1 LQNCRRLYSS
11 PLNPLMMCPKR
22 FRRGLGNMATLA
34 RPAVPTLSLVL
45 LLAAAIFL
53 NYVDRG
59 TVAVAAP
66 LMKSELGLS
75 ATAFGIAV
83 SAFFWVYAPIQLAVG
98 WLCDRFSVYR
108 LLAGGLALWS
118 LSTVAM
124 GFVGSLAGLVILR
137 LLLGVG
143 ESIAFPGSSKIIC
156 RHVPPARRGIANAA
170 VAAGIALGPA
180 LGTLAGGLI
189 TAHYGWRPMFVLF
202 GLATLLWLA
211 PWSALVRTLPPD
223 TGHAGVQRIPISRLI
238 GTRALWATSFGHF
251 AVNYGFY
258 FLLAWLPLY
267 LVQQRGFS
275 LEQMTLL
282 ATGVYAAQA
291 ASALLM
297 GWTCDRLV
305 SAGHEQGAACRRLI
319 TWGSALVAV
328 AILGIAVAPN
338 VYVLA
343 AFLLL
348 AGIASGPCSTNVY
361 AIAQIFAGPRAAGSY
376 VGVQNAMGNVAGIVG
391 PVVTGIIVDRT
402 GSFFN
407 AFLVAAA
414 IGVAGALCWA
424 FAVPRIA
431 LLELD

>member
-1 LQNCRRLYSS
+1 
-11 PLNPLMMCPKR
+11 
-22 FRRGLGNMATLA
+22 MATLA

-45 LLAAAIFL
+45 LVAAAIFL

-66 LMKSELGLS
+66 LLKAELGLS
-75 ATAFGIAV
+75 ATGFGIAV
-83 SAFFWVYAPIQLAVG
+83 SAFFWIYAPIQLAVG

-108 LLAGGLALWS
+108 LLAGGLALWA
-118 LSTVAM
+118 LSTMAM

-156 RHVPPARRGIANAA
+156 RHVPSARRGIANAA

-202 GLATLLWLA
+202 GLATLFWLA
-211 PWSALVRTLPPD
+211 PWSAVVRALPAEAD
-223 TGHAGVQRIPISRLI
+223 HGVGRRPPLSRLVK
-238 GTRALWATSFGHF
+238 TRALWSTSFGHF
-251 AVNYGFY
+251 AINYGFY

-275 LEQMTLL
+275 LERMTVL
-282 ATGVYAAQA
+282 ATAVYAVQA
-291 ASALLM
+291 ATALLL
-297 GWTCDRLV
+297 GWSCDRHV
-305 SAGHEQGAACRRLI
+305 AAGRDEGAACRLLI
-319 TWGSALVAV
+319 IGGISLLGL
-328 AILGIAVAPN
+328 AILGIALAPN
-338 VYVLA
+338 DELLIAFLVLA
-343 AFLLL
+343 
-348 AGIASGPCSTNVY
+348 GVGTGPCSSNLY

-376 VGVQNAMGNVAGIVG
+376 VGVQNAVGNFAGIIG
-391 PVVTGIIVDRT
+391 PIVTGLIVDRT

-407 AFLVAAA
+407 AFLVTAAVC
-414 IGVAGALCWA
+414 GAGALCWT
-424 FAVPRIA
+424 FVVPRIA
-431 LLELD
+431 PLELD